1 MFITDIE
8 ISPYKLKEGERDS
21 NEFVYSQDSK
31 GYCYMPKDYN
41 GVADVFYNHISLL
54 GKKNNT
60 DTTKWIDT
68 LNHEFLHFIL
78 YQLGVEDKQIHELL
92 INFLLS

>member
-1 MFITDIE
+1 MFITDIN

-31 GYCYMPKDYN
+31 GYCYIPKDYN

-54 GKKNNT
+54 GNKEN
-60 DTTKWIDT
+60 IDT
-68 LNHEFLHFIL
+68 IKTSFFFSIYGWE
-78 YQLGVEDKQIHELL
+78 KLL
-92 INFLLS
+92 KKRERKTNLKFTSQ